1 MLASLILPILLSAV
15 ALFLLSFL
23 SWMIVQLHK
32 DDWKKLANE
41 DAYMATAASTPVG
54 SYMFPCAMS
63 MAEMKTEEFQKK
75 YDAGPRGIVTILPK
89 ANMGQNLGLT
99 FLYFLVVSFLLAYLG
114 TIALPRGA
122 DFLAVF
128 RFIATA
134 GLMTFLSAIV
144 LHAIWFKS
152 RIVGHVIESSGRRR
166 KKHRS
171 QTVNHPKDSNRCL
184 N

>member
-1 MLASLILPILLSAV
+1 
-15 ALFLLSFL
+15 
-23 SWMIVQLHK
+23 
-32 DDWKKLANE
+32 
-41 DAYMATAASTPVG
+41 
-54 SYMFPCAMS
+54 

-89 ANMGQNLGLT
+89 ANMVQNLGLT

-144 LHAIWFKS
+144 GFLVLRFAPRHAGQSEAEAETEAQIDL
-152 RIVGHVIESSGRRR
+152 GGR
-166 KKHRS
+166 
-171 QTVNHPKDSNRCL
+171 T
-184 N
+184 